1 MSYIECENL
10 ALGYEGKAVVSGL
23 NFKVNKGDYL
33 CVLGENGAGKS
44 TLIKT
49 LLNLIDK
56 VSGRIEY
63 GDGLKDYE
71 IGYLPQQ
78 TVVQK
83 DFPATVWEVVL
94 SGTLAGS
101 GFKPFYGKKEKSLA
115 IEKMRELDITDLKKK
130 CYRNLS
136 GGQQQRVLLARA
148 LCATSK
154 VILLDEPVTG
164 LDPKV
169 TAEFY
174 ELLKEL
180 NDKGIT
186 VIMVSHDLQYHMRHI
201 FFILTVKT
209 AFMVLRKNLCK
220 ATKPMYLDR
229 WKEMRSNEWLYT
241 GISVLYVISICK
253 ICAYRRRAYLFMLIT
268 SWRDT
273 CVKEIF
279 LHRRWL
285 VTRCIW
291 CTCNSYSVKD
301 C

>member
-44 TLIKT
+44 TLMKILGGIYQKDKDSGKI
-49 LLNLIDK
+49 LIE
-56 VSGRIEY
+56 GQ
-63 GDGLKDYE
+63 

-174 ELLKEL
+174 ELLKKL

-186 VIMVSHDLQYHMRHI
+186 VIMVSHDLQSVSYATHI
-201 FFILTVKT
+201 L
-209 AFMVLRKNLCK
+209 
-220 ATKPMYLDR
+220 YLDSKDSFYGTK
-229 WKEMRSNEWLYT
+229 KE
-241 GISVLYVISICK
+241 
-253 ICAYRRRAYLFMLIT
+253 FMQ
-268 SWRDT
+268 SDKAN
-273 CVKEIF
+273 VFGQMEG
-279 LHRRWL
+279 
-285 VTRCIW
+285 
-291 CTCNSYSVKD
+291 D
-301 C
+301 EE

>member
-94 SGTLAGS
+94 SGTLAG
-101 GFKPFYGKKEKSLA
+101 

-186 VIMVSHDLQYHMRHI
+186 VIMVSHDLQSVSYATHI
-201 FFILTVKT
+201 L
-209 AFMVLRKNLCK
+209 
-220 ATKPMYLDR
+220 YLDSKDSFYGTK
-229 WKEMRSNEWLYT
+229 KE
-241 GISVLYVISICK
+241 
-253 ICAYRRRAYLFMLIT
+253 FMQ
-268 SWRDT
+268 SDKAN
-273 CVKEIF
+273 VFGQMEG
-279 LHRRWL
+279 
-285 VTRCIW
+285 
-291 CTCNSYSVKD
+291 D
-301 C
+301 EE

>member
-1 MSYIECENL
+1 MEKEYCVEMQSISKHFGGVQ
-10 ALGYEGKAVVSGL
+10 ALKNVDFRLRRGEVRAL
-23 NFKVNKGDYL
+23 
-33 CVLGENGAGKS
+33 LGENGAGKS

-186 VIMVSHDLQYHMRHI
+186 VIMVSHDLQSVSYATHI
-201 FFILTVKT
+201 L
-209 AFMVLRKNLCK
+209 
-220 ATKPMYLDR
+220 YLDSKDSFYGTK
-229 WKEMRSNEWLYT
+229 KE
-241 GISVLYVISICK
+241 
-253 ICAYRRRAYLFMLIT
+253 FMQ
-268 SWRDT
+268 SDKAN
-273 CVKEIF
+273 VFGQMEG
-279 LHRRWL
+279 
-285 VTRCIW
+285 
-291 CTCNSYSVKD
+291 D
-301 C
+301 EE